1 MVISPDRDNEAFTK
15 WQHQV
20 IVVVCLR
27 ATSSAMFWIEIAPL
41 SFFIFIAV
49 NIENLKVKLLKE
61 SLA

>member
-15 WQHQV
+15 WHQV

-27 ATSSAMFWIEIAPL
+27 ATSSAMFRIEIAPL